1 MSSNQATAAH
11 AVKLSAGGA
20 VSRIT
25 RLTRLQLSD
34 GDPIASG
41 EDCFADGSGAMAKRQ
56 RPSHV
61 SPGAASATSEGAPA
75 SVAAAAIP
83 AAAAAGPLYTSWTG
97 SGCWKGCGS
106 R

>member
-41 EDCFADGSGAMAKRQ
+41 EDCFNDVSGAMAKRRQ
-56 RPSHV
+56 PWCCLRHIRGCTSLGSSSSSTSSSSGRPPVYLVDGERVLERLWLQVRH
-61 SPGAASATSEGAPA
+61 
-75 SVAAAAIP
+75 
-83 AAAAAGPLYTSWTG
+83 
-97 SGCWKGCGS
+97 
-106 R
+106 